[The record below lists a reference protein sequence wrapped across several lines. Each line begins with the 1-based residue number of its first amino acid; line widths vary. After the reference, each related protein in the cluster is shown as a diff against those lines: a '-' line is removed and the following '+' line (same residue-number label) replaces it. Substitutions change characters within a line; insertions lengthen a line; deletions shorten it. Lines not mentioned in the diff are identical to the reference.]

1 VIPVSF
7 GLFER
12 AAKVVGAEQA
22 LSDRVF
28 PLKREHRLVAY
39 ALNRAGGEDTAGIDL
54 WMIAQAH
61 AGPRIVSRAAI
72 AGIVG
77 VARCGD
83 AGGEMGGVQSP
94 RRAMTAAALRT
105 GSGPVRTV
113 RRRG

>member
-1 VIPVSF
+1 MIPVSF

-54 WMIAQAH
+54 WMV
-61 AGPRIVSRAAI
+61 PRARLQRSADHVRLS
-72 AGIVG
+72 GITT
-77 VARCGD
+77 CS
-83 AGGEMGGVQSP
+83 M
-94 RRAMTAAALRT
+94 
-105 GSGPVRTV
+105 
-113 RRRG
+113 